1 MISVVLCSTLFM
13 CIDRT
18 VVHCGGVDSSSTVPL
33 PTNEESVE
41 ILSPEA
47 AEEDAPV
54 FNIELSSAEDGPDD
68 ERGGDYGPDD
78 ERGGDDGPDDERGG
92 GGATII
98 INEIS
103 SAAGVDDDA
112 QNISSSTKCVALGL
126 RGSNS
131 DSDTSSAEEDE
142 VYASATRI
150 ETSLSNT
157 NHVKTISAGKK
168 RRKRKGVRTPLEN
181 ALECRGL
188 CGSGPKCLAKHPDA
202 KVEDQQIDQPTLRR
216 CANFD
221 GDIQCPLWIGI
232 ACAEKFECNVCRIC
246 AVLMKV
252 PSSSLV
258 EEVGR

>member
-1 MISVVLCSTLFM
+1 
-13 CIDRT
+13 
-18 VVHCGGVDSSSTVPL
+18 VDSTSTVPL
-33 PTNEESVE
+33 PANEESVE
-41 ILSPEA
+41 ILSPAEA
-47 AEEDAPV
+47 VEEDAPV
-54 FNIELSSAEDGPDD
+54 FNIELSSAEDSPDD
-68 ERGGDYGPDD
+68 ERGGYYGPDD
-78 ERGGDDGPDDERGG
+78 ERGRDDGPDDERGR

-98 INEIS
+98 INGNS
-103 SAAGVDDDA
+103 SAGGDDDA

-142 VYASATRI
+142 VFASATRT
-150 ETSLSNT
+150 ETSLSIS
-157 NHVKTISAGKK
+157 NHVKTINAGKK

-181 ALECRGL
+181 APECRGL
-188 CGSGPKCLAKHPDA
+188 CGSGPKCLAKQPDD
-202 KVEDQQIDQPTLRR
+202 KVEDKQIDQPTLRR

-221 GDIQCPLWIGI
+221 ADIKCPLWIGI

-246 AVLMKV
+246 AVLMKM